1 MGDFNATTNANA
13 MTYKKFHLRRNVF
26 KNPSI
31 PSCID
36 L

>member
-13 MTYKKFHLRRNVF
+13 MTYKKFHLRRGVF